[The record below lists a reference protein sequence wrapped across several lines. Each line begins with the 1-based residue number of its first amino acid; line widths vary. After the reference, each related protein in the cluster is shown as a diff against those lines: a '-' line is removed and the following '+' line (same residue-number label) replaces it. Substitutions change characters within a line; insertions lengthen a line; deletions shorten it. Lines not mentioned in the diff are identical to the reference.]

1 MFRFPR
7 TNFHELNL
15 DWILNKVKE
24 LDKKVQHLI
33 DSGGEGG
40 VTSVN
45 GATGDVVLPIPQAFN
60 GTPAALGTANPGVS
74 DAFARGDHV
83 HPMPNIPTP
92 VNPYTNTP
100 AALGTASP
108 GVSDNYARGDHV
120 HQMPSATN
128 VGAIPAPSSPA
139 TGAILVWDGSAWT
152 AQTPS
157 LILLNPANGGI
168 VPTNKMTLIP
178 GNFFMNVKNGYV
190 ALTMRITVNGTWTAN
205 QPNVVATLPQSTIDI
220 IGQTSVNTLCKIGN
234 SQIGTI
240 NINTWGGG
248 NTISV
253 TPTSVPASGTEV
265 NAAFITF
272 PVT

>member
-7 TNFHELNL
+7 TNCHELNL
-15 DWILNKVKE
+15 DWILNKIKD
-24 LDKKVQHLI
+24 LDKKVQQLI
-33 DSGGEGG
+33 DSGG

-60 GTPAALGTANPGVS
+60 GTPQALGTADPGIS

-83 HPMPNIPTP
+83 HK
-92 VNPYTNTP
+92 
-100 AALGTASP
+100 
-108 GVSDNYARGDHV
+108 
-120 HQMPSATN
+120 MPSATN

-139 TGAILVWDGSAWT
+139 TGAFLVWDGNAWT

-157 LILLNPANGGI
+157 IILINPANGGI
-168 VPTNKMTLIP
+168 VTTNKMTLIP

-190 ALTMRITVNGTWTAN
+190 SLTMRIKVNGTWTAN
-205 QPNVVATLPQSTIDI
+205 QPNVVATLPQATIDI
-220 IGQTSVNTLCKIGN
+220 IGHTSVNTLCKIGN
-234 SQIGTI
+234 SQIGTV
-240 NINTWGGG
+240 NINTWEGA

-253 TPTSVPASGTEV
+253 APTSVPASGTEID
-265 NAAFITF
+265 AAFITF